1 MAKKSLKSKRINPK
15 DYPTLNLVSETEI
28 ATDFAKK
35 VYQKFD
41 KLIKCVVLFGSTTK
55 KTTSTGSDIDIILL
69 VDDASVK
76 FDQEL
81 IGWYREELGKI
92 IATNPYKQ
100 ELHINTIKLT
110 TWWQDLLRGDP
121 ILMNIIRYGEEIIDS
136 GGFFRPIKILLQ
148 EGKLKPTPEAVYTS
162 LERAPMHLMNSKR
175 AELGAVEGVY
185 WSMVDSSQALLMAAK
200 LPAQS
205 PEQIAQLLKEN
216 FVAKGLLEDKYVLW
230 YQEAH
235 LLYKSITHGQVHQ
248 VPGKTIDEMQQ
259 KAEKFLSVMAD
270 LIKNII

>member
-1 MAKKSLKSKRINPK
+1 MVKKLMSKKINPK
-15 DYPTLNLVSETEI
+15 DYPTLNIVSETEI
-28 ATDFAKK
+28 ATDFARK

-55 KTTSTGSDIDIILL
+55 KTTSSGSDIDIILL
-69 VDDASVK
+69 IDDASVK

-100 ELHINTIKLT
+100 ELHINTIRLT

-148 EGKLKPTPEAVYTS
+148 EGKLKHTPEAIYNA
-162 LERAPMHLMNSKR
+162 LQRAPMHLMNSKR
-175 AELGAVEGVY
+175 AELGAIEGVY
-185 WSMVDSSQALLMAAK
+185 WTMVDSSQALLMAAK

-205 PEQIAQLLKEN
+205 PEHISQLLQDN
-216 FVAKGLLEDKYVLW
+216 FVSKGLLEEKYVKW
-230 YQEAH
+230 YQEVH
-235 LLYKSITHGQVHQ
+235 NLYKSIVHGQVQQ
-248 VPGKTIDEMQQ
+248 VPGKTIDELQD
-259 KAEKFLSVMAD
+259 KAEKFLGVMTG
-270 LIKNII
+270 LIKNIV

>member
-1 MAKKSLKSKRINPK
+1 MAKKLKSKRINPK

-55 KTTSTGSDIDIILL
+55 KTTSSGSDIDLILL

-92 IATNPYKQ
+92 IASNPYKQ

-121 ILMNIIRYGEEIIDS
+121 ILLNIIRYGEEIIDS

-148 EGKLKPTPEAVYTS
+148 EGKLKHTPEAIYTA
-162 LERAPMHLMNSKR
+162 LQRAPMHLMNSKR
-175 AELGAVEGVY
+175 AELGAIEGVY
-185 WSMVDSSQALLMAAK
+185 WTMVDSSQALLMAAK

-230 YQEAH
+230 YQETH
-235 LLYKSITHGQVHQ
+235 LLYKSIVHGQVHQ

-259 KAEKFLSVMAD
+259 KAEKFLGVMAE